1 VPDFKSFLL
10 PCPPARLTW
19 ICGMADDK
27 LRRQRLWKS
36 MLQRG
41 LQKFMQQRPGDFMRR
56 ARKGV
61 PPEYRAEVWK
71 TALNAEA
78 HAKPG
83 LYKELQTADDEFLHL
98 IEIDIPRTF
107 PEDPS
112 FGAEQQKSLFRI
124 LKAYANLCPDV
135 GYCQGMNF
143 IVGLLLLV
151 VQGGI
156 FGQELPPEAE
166 EETFWMFFSLMECS
180 HLNGFY
186 RRQFPLL
193 KRYLWA
199 FEEMISSTLPD
210 LQQHFCKENLQHTV
224 YLHQWFLTLFINS
237 LPIPMVLVFWDAII
251 CGGLQEILPISLSVL
266 QLLQST
272 LLTMKFEEIVGFF
285 KTMRSREQEDCD
297 FESIGRI
304 AVLGSDSIRIP
315 DQILE
320 VLHRPLPLRTD
331 DMMERTPQSPP
342 RRRLDSDEDFA
353 LSMISDCST
362 GATSSEGSAWDYLRQ
377 IRINPG
383 VRSWWEDAK
392 LGLGLGAETSW

>member
-1 VPDFKSFLL
+1 
-10 PCPPARLTW
+10 
-19 ICGMADDK
+19 MADDK

-36 MLQRG
+36 MQQRG
-41 LQKFMQQRPGDFMRR
+41 LQKFMQQRPGDFLRR

-71 TALNAEA
+71 TALTAEA

-83 LYKELQTADDEFLHL
+83 LYQELQTADNEFLHL
-98 IEIDIPRTF
+98 IKIDIPRTF

-112 FGAEQQKSLFRI
+112 FDAEQQKCLFRI

-156 FGQELPPEAE
+156 FGQTLSPETE

-193 KRYLWA
+193 QRYLWA
-199 FEEMISSTLPD
+199 FEELISSTLPE

-224 YLHQWFLTLFINS
+224 YLHQWFLTLFISS
-237 LPIPMVLVFWDAII
+237 LPLPMVLVFWDAII
-251 CGGLQEILPISLSVL
+251 CGGLQEIWPISLSVL
-266 QLLQST
+266 QLLKAT
-272 LLTMKFEEIVGFF
+272 LLKMKFEEIVSFF
-285 KTMRSREQEDCD
+285 KTMRSQQQEDCD
-297 FESIGRI
+297 FESIARI
-304 AVLGSDSIRIP
+304 AVLGSDSISIP
-315 DQILE
+315 DHILE
-320 VLHRPLPLRTD
+320 VLRRPLPLRTD
-331 DMMERTPQSPP
+331 DLMERTPQSPP
-342 RRRLDSDEDFA
+342 RRRMDSDEDFS
-353 LSMISDCST
+353 LSMTSPCST

-383 VRSWWEDAK
+383 VLSWWEDTK
-392 LGLGLGAETSW
+392 LGLGLGPETSW